1 MTQGLISAAAFAVA
15 IGILVSIH
23 EFGHYWVARRL
34 GVRVLRYSI
43 GFGRKIVGWTS
54 RKTGIEYWLAA
65 IPLGGYV
72 KMLDERE
79 APVADAEKRYA
90 FNRVHPWRRIAI
102 VAAGPGV
109 NILFAIAAYWLVLL
123 LGVPGVKPILGTP
136 EVGTP
141 AARAGFHAKDR
152 VVALAGQS
160 IDDWQGLRLALIERG
175 LDGKPVQVTV
185 KTPEGTTRRLTLD
198 LTHAPSDP
206 EKLFKQVGL
215 TLYQPPA
222 TPRIGQIEPGSPAS
236 RSTLARGDA
245 VLSVDGQPV
254 DSPQALVDA
263 VRAHPGQ
270 RVNMK
275 IRRDGRTQE
284 IHIRLAQRKT
294 AKGGQIGHL
303 GAAITVDPAAW
314 QSMQTVHRLGPL
326 AAIPAAVHKT
336 WELSALSVRLIGRM
350 IMGQISWHNV
360 GGPIQIATYAGQTA
374 QIGLVA
380 FISFLA
386 FISVNLALINLL
398 PIPVLDG
405 GHLLYYAIEWIR
417 GRPLSEAVQAAG
429 QQAGMVA
436 LLMLMALAFYNDILR
451 LLG

>member
-1 MTQGLISAAAFAVA
+1 MTQWLISAAAFVVA

-23 EFGHYWVARRL
+23 EYGHYWVARRL

-43 GFGRKIVGWTS
+43 GFGRKLVGWTS
-54 RKTGIEYWLAA
+54 RKTGIEYWIAA

-79 APVADAEKRYA
+79 APVADSEKHQA

-102 VAAGPGV
+102 VFAGPGV
-109 NILFAIAAYWLVLL
+109 NILFAIAAYWLVLM
-123 LGVPGVKPILGTP
+123 LGIPGVKPIVGTP
-136 EVGTP
+136 QVGTP
-141 AARAGFHAKDR
+141 AARAGFQARDH
-152 VVALAGQS
+152 VVSLADQS
-160 IDDWQGLRLALIERG
+160 IDDWQSLRLALIERS
-175 LDGKPVQVTV
+175 LDGKPIQVTV
-185 KTPEGTTRRLTLD
+185 NTPHDGRRRLTLD
-198 LTHAPSDP
+198 LSNTPSDP
-206 EKLFKQVGL
+206 EKLFDQLGL

-222 TPRIGQIEPGSPAS
+222 TPHIGQIQSGSPAA
-236 RSTLARGDA
+236 RSALSSGDA
-245 VLSVDGQPV
+245 ILSVDGQSI

-270 RVNMK
+270 RIAMK
-275 IRRDGRTQE
+275 IRRDGRARTV
-284 IHIRLAQRKT
+284 HVDLARRQTDDGKT
-294 AKGGQIGHL
+294 IGHL
-303 GAAITVDPAAW
+303 GAAIAIDPAAW
-314 QSMQTVHRLGPL
+314 KGMQTVRRLGPL
-326 AAIPAAVHKT
+326 AAIPAAAHKT
-336 WELSALSVRLIGRM
+336 WELSVLSVRLIGRM
-350 IMGQISWHNV
+350 ITGQISWHNV
-360 GGPIQIATYAGQTA
+360 GGPIQIANYAGQSA
-374 QIGLVA
+374 QIGAVA

-436 LLMLMALAFYNDILR
+436 LLMLMVLAFYNDILR

>member
-1 MTQGLISAAAFAVA
+1 MMQWLISAAAFVVA

-79 APVADAEKRYA
+79 APVSESAKPYA

-102 VAAGPGV
+102 VAAGPGI
-109 NILFAIAAYWLVLL
+109 NIVFAIAAYWLVLL
-123 LGVPGVKPILGTP
+123 LGVPGIKPVLGTP
-136 EVGTP
+136 EAHTP
-141 AARAGFHAKDR
+141 AARAGFQAKDH
-152 VVALAGQS
+152 VVALAGHS
-160 IDDWQGLRLALIERG
+160 IDDWQDLRLALLER
-175 LDGKPVQVTV
+175 DFQNKPVQVTV
-185 KTPEGTTRRLTLD
+185 KTPSGHERRLTLD
-198 LTHAPSDP
+198 LTDVSSDP
-206 EKLFKQVGL
+206 KKLFHQLGL

-222 TPRIGQIEPGSPAS
+222 TPHIGRVQSDSPAA
-236 RSTLARGDA
+236 RSPLASGDA
-245 VLSVDGQPV
+245 VLSVDGQKI

-263 VRAHPGQ
+263 VRARPGQ
-270 RVNMK
+270 NAAFEVRRAGQTRRV
-275 IRRDGRTQE
+275 
-284 IHIRLAQRKT
+284 HVRLARQTSDDGKS
-294 AKGGQIGHL
+294 IGHL
-303 GAAITVDPAAW
+303 GAAITVDPSAW
-314 QSMQTVHRLGPL
+314 QGMRTVHRLGPL
-326 AAIPAAVHKT
+326 AAVPAAVHKT

-350 IMGQISWHNV
+350 IAGQISWHNV
-360 GGPIQIATYAGQTA
+360 GGPVQIATYAGQTA
-374 QIGLVA
+374 QIGAVA

-386 FISVNLALINLL
+386 FISINLALVNLL

-429 QQAGMVA
+429 QQAGMAA

>member
-1 MTQGLISAAAFAVA
+1 MMQWLISAAAFVVA

-54 RKTGIEYWLAA
+54 RKTGIEYWLAM

-79 APVADAEKRYA
+79 APVAESAKRYA

-109 NILFAIAAYWLVLL
+109 NILFAIAAYWLVLM
-123 LGVPGVKPILGTP
+123 LGVPGIKPILGTP
-136 EVGTP
+136 QAHTP
-141 AARAGFHAKDR
+141 AARAGFHARDR
-152 VVALAGQS
+152 VVALANQP
-160 IDDWQGLRLALIERG
+160 IDDWQELRLALIEHSFQ
-175 LDGKPVQVTV
+175 GKPIQVTV
-185 KTPEGTTRRLTLD
+185 EPPHGHERRLTLD
-198 LTHAPSDP
+198 LTNAPSDP
-206 EKLFKQVGL
+206 EKLFNQLGL

-222 TPRIGQIEPGSPAS
+222 TPYIGRIQSDSPAA
-236 RSTLARGDA
+236 RSPLASGDA
-245 VLSVDGQPV
+245 IVSVDDQKI
-254 DSPQALVDA
+254 DSPQTLVDV

-270 RVNMK
+270 NVAFK
-275 IRRDGRTQE
+275 VRRDGRTRT
-284 IHIRLAQRKT
+284 IHVRLARQTRDDGKP
-294 AKGGQIGHL
+294 IGHL
-303 GAAITVDPAAW
+303 GAAITVDPSAW
-314 QSMQTVHRLGPL
+314 KSMQTVHQLGPL

-350 IMGQISWHNV
+350 IVGQISWHNV
-360 GGPIQIATYAGQTA
+360 GGPIQIANYAGQTV

-380 FISFLA
+380 FVSFLA
-386 FISVNLALINLL
+386 FISINLALINLL

-417 GRPLSEAVQAAG
+417 GRPLSEAVQALG

-436 LLMLMALAFYNDILR
+436 LLMLMVLAFYNDILR

>member
-1 MTQGLISAAAFAVA
+1 MMQWLISLAAFAVA

-43 GFGRKIVGWTS
+43 GFGRKIAGWTS
-54 RKTGIEYWLAA
+54 RKTGIEYWLAV

-79 APVADAEKRYA
+79 APVPDAEKRYA

-109 NILFAIAAYWLVLL
+109 NILFAVAAYWLVLM
-123 LGVPGVKPILGTP
+123 LGVPGIKPI
-136 EVGTP
+136 VGAPQAGSP
-141 AARAGFHAKDR
+141 AAQAGIHAEDR
-152 VVALAGQS
+152 VVALANRP
-160 IDDWQGLRLALIERG
+160 IDDWQDLRLALMERS
-175 LDGKPVQVTV
+175 LDGKPVQIRVQ
-185 KTPEGTTRRLTLD
+185 TPGGAQQTLTLN
-198 LTHAPSDP
+198 LAHVPSDP
-206 EKLFKQVGL
+206 NKLFQKLGL

-222 TPRIGQIEPGSPAS
+222 TPRIGEIQAGSPAA
-236 RSTLARGDA
+236 RSSLARGDA
-245 VLSVDGQPV
+245 VLALDGKSV

-270 RVNMK
+270 HVTLK
-275 IRRDGRTQE
+275 IQRDGQTRTIDLQ
-284 IHIRLAQRKT
+284 LAQRKT
-294 AKGGQIGHL
+294 DNGADIGHL
-303 GAAITVDPAAW
+303 GAAVTVDPAAW
-314 QSMQTVHRLGPL
+314 QSMRTVRRLGPL
-326 AAIPAAVHKT
+326 AAIPAAVNKT

-350 IMGQISWHNV
+350 IVGQISWHNV

-386 FISVNLALINLL
+386 FISVNLALVNLL

-417 GRPLSEAVQAAG
+417 GRPLSEAVQTAG

-451 LLG
+451 VLG

>member
-1 MTQGLISAAAFAVA
+1 MTQWLISAAAFAVA

-43 GFGRKIVGWTS
+43 GFGGRVVGWTS

-79 APVADAEKRYA
+79 APVPEAEKRYA

-109 NILFAIAAYWLVLL
+109 NILFAIAAYWLVLM

-136 EVGTP
+136 KVDSP
-141 AARAGFHAKDR
+141 AAHAGLQAKDQ
-152 VVALAGQS
+152 VVSLANEP
-160 IDDWQGLRLALIERG
+160 IDDWQDFRLALIERS
-175 LDGKPVQVTV
+175 LDGKPVQIAV
-185 KTPEGTTRRLTLD
+185 KTPGGAERRLTLD
-198 LTHAPSDP
+198 LTNAPSDP
-206 EKLFKQVGL
+206 DKLFQQLGL

-222 TPRIGQIEPGSPAS
+222 TPRIGRIESDSPAS
-236 RSTLARGDA
+236 RSPLQAGDA
-245 VLSVDGQPV
+245 VLSIDGQKV

-270 RVNMK
+270 QIDMTV
-275 IRRDGRTQE
+275 RRDGRTRQ
-284 IHIRLAQRKT
+284 ISVRLATRK
-294 AKGGQIGHL
+294 AEDGDQIGHL
-303 GAAITVDPAAW
+303 GAAITVDPSAW
-314 QSMQTVHRLGPL
+314 ESMQTVRRLGPL

-350 IMGQISWHNV
+350 VMGQISWHNV

>member
-1 MTQGLISAAAFAVA
+1 MT
-15 IGILVSIH
+15 
-23 EFGHYWVARRL
+23 
-34 GVRVLRYSI
+34 
-43 GFGRKIVGWTS
+43 
-54 RKTGIEYWLAA
+54 
-65 IPLGGYV
+65 
-72 KMLDERE
+72 
-79 APVADAEKRYA
+79 
-90 FNRVHPWRRIAI
+90 N
-102 VAAGPGV
+102 
-109 NILFAIAAYWLVLL
+109 
-123 LGVPGVKPILGTP
+123 
-136 EVGTP
+136 
-141 AARAGFHAKDR
+141 
-152 VVALAGQS
+152 
-160 IDDWQGLRLALIERG
+160 
-175 LDGKPVQVTV
+175 
-185 KTPEGTTRRLTLD
+185 
-198 LTHAPSDP
+198 APSDP
-206 EKLFKQVGL
+206 EKLFHQLGL

-222 TPRIGQIEPGSPAS
+222 TPRIGRIESDSPAS
-236 RSTLARGDA
+236 RSPLQVGDA
-245 VLSVDGQPV
+245 VLSIDGQSI

-263 VRAHPGQ
+263 VRAHPGEQ
-270 RVNMK
+270 VAMTV
-275 IRRDGRTQE
+275 RRDGRTRQIE
-284 IHIRLAQRKT
+284 VRLAENKAEDGQR
-294 AKGGQIGHL
+294 IGHL

>member
-1 MTQGLISAAAFAVA
+1 MTQWLISAAAFAVA

-136 EVGTP
+136 EAGTP

-185 KTPEGTTRRLTLD
+185 KTPDGTTRRLTLD

-206 EKLFKQVGL
+206 EKLFKAVGL

-222 TPRIGQIEPGSPAS
+222 TPRIGQIQPGSPAS

-245 VLSVDGQPV
+245 VLSVDGQSV
-254 DSPQALVDA
+254 DSPQALVNA

-270 RVNMK
+270 RVSMK
-275 IRRDGRTQE
+275 IRRDGDTQE

-294 AKGGQIGHL
+294 AKGGEIGHL

>member
-141 AARAGFHAKDR
+141 AARAGFHVKDR

>member
-1 MTQGLISAAAFAVA
+1 MAQWLISAAAFIVA
-15 IGILVSIH
+15 IGVLVSIH
-23 EFGHYWVARRL
+23 EYGHYWFARRL

-43 GFGRKIVGWTS
+43 GFGSKLLGWTS
-54 RKTGIEYWLAA
+54 RKTGIEYQLAA

-79 APVADAEKRYA
+79 GPVAEADKPKA
-90 FNRVHPWRRIAI
+90 FNRVHPWRRIVI

-109 NILFAIAAYWLVLL
+109 NIVFAILAYWLVLM
-123 LGVPGVKPILGTP
+123 LGVSGIKPVLGTP
-136 EVGTP
+136 ATDSP
-141 AARAGFHAKDR
+141 AARAGIQAQDH
-152 VVALAGQS
+152 VVALAGQPV
-160 IDDWQGLRLALIERG
+160 DDWQDLRLALIDRG
-175 LDGKPVQVTV
+175 LDQRPVQMTV
-185 KTPEGTTRRLTLD
+185 KGENGGQRQLTLD

-206 EKLFKQVGL
+206 ERLFGMLGL

-222 TPRIGQIEPGSPAS
+222 TPLIGQVQSGSPAAEAG
-236 RSTLARGDA
+236 LQRGDA
-245 VLSVDGQPV
+245 VLSVAGQAI

-263 VRAHPGQ
+263 IRAHPGQ
-270 RVNMK
+270 RVPIR
-275 IRRDGRTQE
+275 IRRDGQTQSVTPK
-284 IHIRLAQRKT
+284 LAQRSNDRD
-294 AKGGQIGHL
+294 QPVGHL
-303 GAAITVDPAAW
+303 GAAITIDPAAW
-314 QSMQTVHRLGPL
+314 KDMQTVHRLGPV

-336 WELSALSVRLIGRM
+336 WELSVLSVRLIGRM
-350 IMGQISWHNV
+350 IVGQISWHNV
-360 GGPIQIATYAGQTA
+360 GGPIQIATYAGQSA
-374 QIGLVA
+374 QIGVVA

-386 FISVNLALINLL
+386 FISINLALINLL

-436 LLMLMALAFYNDILR
+436 LLMLMAVAFYNDILR

>member
-1 MTQGLISAAAFAVA
+1 MTQWLISAAAFVVA

-43 GFGRKIVGWTS
+43 GFGHKLVGWTS

-79 APVADAEKRYA
+79 APVPDAEKRYA

-152 VVALAGQS
+152 VVALADQPV
-160 IDDWQGLRLALIERG
+160 DDWQDLRLALIERG
-175 LDGKPVQVTV
+175 LDGKPVQITV
-185 KTPEGTTRRLTLD
+185 KTPDGGERRLTLD
-198 LTHAPSDP
+198 LTNAPSDP

-222 TPRIGQIEPGSPAS
+222 TPRIGQIEPDSPAA

-245 VLSVDGQPV
+245 VLSVDGQSI

-270 RVNMK
+270 RVSLK
-275 IRRDGRTQE
+275 VRRAGRTQT
-284 IHIRLAQRKT
+284 IDVQLARRKT
-294 AKGGQIGHL
+294 GEGGDIGHL

-314 QSMQTVHRLGPL
+314 QSMQTVHRLGPV
-326 AAIPAAVHKT
+326 AAIPAAVQKT
-336 WELSALSVRLIGRM
+336 WELSTLSVRLIGRM
-350 IMGQISWHNV
+350 IVGQISWHNV